1 MNMLSIQNFIDG
13 SFHHAADGEFLEDFN
28 PATAQCIATIP
39 RSKSVDI
46 EPAVAA
52 CQAAQS
58 AWSALSL
65 DQRADWLDRIA
76 DALEQKAERIAQLE
90 SMDTGKPIAL
100 SRRVDAARSVS
111 NFRFFASF
119 GREQS
124 ELTFQMEDAMNYVHR
139 SPVGTVGLITPWN
152 LPLYLLTWKVA
163 PALLMGNTIIAKPS
177 EITPLTAHLLAETLL
192 ELEFPKGVFN
202 LVHGLGPEVGQAIL
216 EHPDI
221 KAISF
226 TGGTETGRIVARTA
240 APMFKKLSLEL
251 GGKNATIVLKDAE
264 LDKAVDGAVRAAFT
278 NSGQVCLC
286 GSRIFIDA
294 SLEEEFTRRFIGK
307 VNALQIG
314 DPQDENTNMGTVI
327 SPEHL
332 MKVESY
338 INLAIEEGGVILTG
352 GTRAMTGY
360 NGPEGIGAYLLPTVV
375 GNLHYTSRCATEEIF
390 GPMVTLHAFT
400 SEEEALEMVNSS
412 EYGLAGSVW
421 TNDLERGRAFSA
433 QIDSGI
439 VWVNTWLHRD
449 LRTPFGGVKN
459 SGVGREG
466 GRWSLDFFS
475 EMTNV
480 CIKKHDSN

>member
-1 MNMLSIQNFIDG
+1 MLDIQNFING
-13 SFHHAADGEFLEDFN
+13 SFAHALDGATIEDFN

-39 RSKSVDI
+39 RSKSADV
-46 EPAVAA
+46 ELAVS
-52 CQAAQS
+52 AAQS
-58 AWSALSL
+58 AQPAWTALTL
-65 DQRADWLDRIA
+65 EQRADWLDRIA
-76 DALEQKAERIAQLE
+76 DALEKKTEEIAHTE
-90 SMDTGKPIAL
+90 TMDTGKPIAL
-100 SRRVDAARSVS
+100 GRRVDAARSVS

-119 GREQS
+119 GRQQS
-124 ELTFQMEDAMNYVHR
+124 EMTFEMEDAMNYVHR

-177 EITPLTAHLLAETLL
+177 EITPLTANLLAETLL
-192 ELEFPKGVFN
+192 ELELPNGVFN

-216 EHPDI
+216 EHPKI

-251 GGKNATIVLKDAE
+251 GGKNATVVLKDAE

-294 SLEEEFTRRFIGK
+294 SLAEQFAQRFVEK
-307 VNALQIG
+307 VNEIRVG
-314 DPQDENTNMGTVI
+314 DPLDEHTAMGSVI

-332 MKVESY
+332 LKVESY
-338 INLAIEEGGVILTG
+338 IELAIEEGGSVLTG
-352 GTRAMTGY
+352 GTREMTGY
-360 NGPEGIGAYLLPTVV
+360 NGPQGIGAFLRPTVV
-375 GNLHYTSRCATEEIF
+375 TNLPHTSRCATEEIF
-390 GPMVTLHAFT
+390 GPMVTLHSFT
-400 SEEEALEMVNSS
+400 TEDEALEMVNAS

-421 TNDLERGRAFSA
+421 TTDLERGRAFSA
-433 QIDSGI
+433 KIDTGM

-459 SGVGREG
+459 SGIGREG
-466 GRWSLDFFS
+466 GQWSLDFFS

-480 CIKKHDSN
+480 CIKN